1 MEPVEQ
7 ETSGQPE
14 QFIVNNMQMA
24 AQPDDINVMPG
35 DDGQE

>member
-24 AQPDDINVMPG
+24 AQPDD
-35 DDGQE
+35 GQE